1 MLIKALKK
9 FFLLPVLLL
18 QACFSR
24 FSGEVDKDISDSYYY
39 AKKSGEIV
47 YSPMGNWFELGYD
60 KMDADTSTFRPIAR
74 DFGKDKNHVYYKSS
88 PLSKVDYATFV
99 VEEDIIKDKNHVYEK
114 DYFELSIVEDADPES
129 FHYLNS
135 RNDYSRKWA
144 KDNFNYFL
152 YNKKVDVDFKSFR
165 ELKNE
170 IVVDKNF
177 IYDVVDT
184 QENENG
190 EIGYPE
196 YSLAKIDPVIGEIQ
210 ELTDVYARMGNNI
223 YANHSHSGFQK
234 IAFDSIATVEVVAT
248 EHIVVNKTLLIK
260 GEKFPFVAV
269 DIASFENAGGSEPY
283 EYTRDKNHIYYEGK
297 VLPDADLATFQII
310 KWGYAKDKNNV
321 YFLETIVEG
330 ANPETFI
337 YDEKK
342 FDFVDGKDIYRYGKL
357 FRP

>member
-1 MLIKALKK
+1 MLIKILKK

-39 AKKSGEIV
+39 AKRSGEIV

-60 KMDADTSTFRPIAR
+60 KMDADIATFKPIAR

-88 PLSKVDYATFV
+88 PLPEADYATFV
-99 VEEDIIKDKNHVYEK
+99 VENDIIKDKNHVYAL
-114 DYFELSIVEDADPES
+114 DYSDLVIIKDADPLS
-129 FHYLNS
+129 FHYLAS
-135 RNDYSRKWA
+135 KNDYSRKWA
-144 KDNFNYFL
+144 KDDFNYFL
-152 YNKKVDVDFKSFR
+152 YNKKVDVDYKSFR

-170 IVVDKNF
+170 IVVDKRF
-177 IYDVVDT
+177 IYDIVNI
-184 QENENG
+184 QENQ
-190 EIGYPE
+190 EIGNAE
-196 YSLAKIDPVIGEIQ
+196 YGLERIDSVIGEIQ

-234 IAFDSIATVEVVAT
+234 IAFDSITAVEVIVT
-248 EHIVVNKTLLIK
+248 EHIVVNETLLIK
-260 GEKFPFVAV
+260 GEKFPFAAV
-269 DIASFENAGGSEPY
+269 DIASFENVGGSEPY

-297 VLPDADLATFQII
+297 VLPNADLATFQII
-310 KWGYAKDKNNV
+310 KWGYGKDKKNV

-330 ANPETFI
+330 ADPETFI

-342 FDFVDGKDIYRYGKL
+342 FDFVDGKNIYRAGKI
-357 FRP
+357 FRQ